1 MNVPKFDLLLQGDS
15 GGPLVCGKPG
25 SDRYLAGLVTKGPK
39 HCASDGTGVY
49 LDIAKYRD
57 WIDERLGKAHEYN
70 LPQSDIEKISSVLG
84 ISEENLRKREL
95 YLTKTNKLG
104 FFESGSGFMKI
115 KDEEI

>member
-1 MNVPKFDLLLQGDS
+1 M
-15 GGPLVCGKPG
+15 CGRYPE
-25 SDRYLAGLVTKGPK
+25 DRFLAGIVTKGPE
-39 HCASDGTGVY
+39 HCATEEPGVY

-57 WIDERLGKAHEYN
+57 WIDERLGKAYDYY

-104 FFESGSGFMKI
+104 FVESGSGFMKI